1 MSELDAKRLIFDHSL
16 SRDRVGRI
24 GVELEWL
31 VLPVDDPA
39 RRAGPEE
46 LAELDRLVAKPLPH
60 GGLVSW
66 EPGGQLE
73 LSGPPCASLQGCV
86 DSAALDLAVL
96 RDRAQGAGVR
106 LLGAG
111 LDRRPPEFSVPLPRY
126 QALRRYYAGMG
137 GAGDVLLCNTA
148 SVQVNVEAG
157 DGSDGWRGRSRR
169 WLIANALGPLLMA
182 VFANSPVLEAD
193 GPYVSTALSGRQLL
207 RLRTDRF
214 RTGPLPYGGDPRA
227 VWTRYAL
234 DTQVVAIRRPGPG
247 PVVWE
252 QAPTG
257 LTLRRWLRGA
267 GPRAVHAD
275 DVLLHLKSL
284 VAPVRACGHLE
295 LRMLDAQSG
304 DDWLVPV
311 AVVAALMDDES
322 TSDAVAALI
331 GRGVA
336 APTRQDWL
344 DAARYGLAAPG
355 LGELARTVVRLA
367 LAGTRRLGVSPEV
380 SSAVE
385 RFAESHT
392 LRGLSPAQSRLPHQ
406 PAVA

>member
-1 MSELDAKRLIFDHSL
+1 MSELEAERLIFDHSL

-31 VLPVDDPA
+31 VLLVDDPL

-46 LAELDRLVAKPLPH
+46 LAEVGRLVGESLPN

-73 LSGPPCASLQGCV
+73 LSGPPCASLHGCV

-96 RDRAQGAGVR
+96 RERARAAGVR

-111 LDRRPPEFSVPLPRY
+111 LDRRPPVFAVALPRY
-126 QALRRYYAGMG
+126 QALKRYYAGLG

-169 WLIANALGPLLMA
+169 WLIVNALGPLLMA

-193 GPYVSTALSGRQLL
+193 GPHVSTALSGRQLL

-214 RTGPLPYGGDPRA
+214 RTEPLPSGGDPRA

-234 DTQVVAIRRPGPG
+234 DTQVVAIRREDPGPLL
-247 PVVWE
+247 WE
-252 QAPTG
+252 PAPAG

-267 GPRAVHAD
+267 GPRAVRAD
-275 DVLLHLKSL
+275 DVFRHLKSL
-284 VAPVRACGHLE
+284 VPPVRACGHLE
-295 LRMLDAQSG
+295 LRMLDAQSD

-311 AVVAALMDDES
+311 VVVASLLDDEI

-331 GRGVA
+331 GGTA
-336 APTRQDWL
+336 APTRQDWI
-344 DAARYGLAAPG
+344 DAARHGLAAPG
-355 LGELARTVVRLA
+355 LGDLARTVVRLA
-367 LAGTRRLGVSPEV
+367 LAGMRRLGVEPEV
-380 SSAVE
+380 ACAVE

-392 LRGLSPAQSRLPHQ
+392 LRGLSPAQSRLPHHL
-406 PAVA
+406 AVA